1 MRKLLILSLFAAVA
15 GFAQN
20 PATAVFPGAVATDTA
35 LGVACN
41 SSDRGTLTAGLD
53 NQATT
58 LTLSVSDGTK
68 FCYPSY
74 VTIDAEV
81 VKVCSVAGNTVTLCS
96 GGRAVHGNIA
106 AHSSGATIA
115 GYNDQNYVNQLAAEL
130 KAVESGLGV
139 NYSNIRLVTDSV
151 PWASLSGAPSTFAP
165 SPHTHPLAD
174 LSTVGDY
181 SSKITSGSYSISVT
195 GNAGTV
201 GTYTA
206 AKVPN
211 AYTHDASWTWID
223 NYIALPTGTSYIQW
237 GVFTPQAAAAT
248 VTSVVCWSSTNAA
261 VIQLRNSNGSDFI
274 TSNLTCNGTA
284 TTTLTANAAIA
295 LGQYVGMY
303 EVSGTAT
310 WISVGIKFTTSY

>member
-1 MRKLLILSLFAAVA
+1 MWKTIGLILLGGAASL
-15 GFAQN
+15 AQN
-20 PATAVFPGAVATDTA
+20 PATAAFPAAVATDITM
-35 LGVACN
+35 GVACN
-41 SSDRGTLTAGLD
+41 GSDRGTLTSGID
-53 NQATT
+53 SQATT
-58 LTLSVSDGTK
+58 LTLQVSDGTK

-74 VTIDAEV
+74 VTVESEV

-96 GGRAVHGNIA
+96 GGRAVHGTIA
-106 AHSSGATIA
+106 AHSSGATIV
-115 GYNDQNYVNQLAAEL
+115 GLNDQNYVNQLAAEV
-130 KAVESGLGV
+130 KALESGLGA
-139 NYSNIRLVTDSV
+139 NYSNVRLVANAV
-151 PWASLSGAPSTFAP
+151 PWASLSGVPSTFVP
-165 SPHTHPLAD
+165 SPHTHPVAD

-181 SSKITSGSYSISVT
+181 SAKITSGSYSISVT

-223 NYIALPTGTSYIQW
+223 NYVALPTGTGFIQW

-248 VTSVVCWSSTNAA
+248 ITSVVCWSSTNAA
-261 VIQLRNSNGSDFI
+261 VLQLRNSNGSDFI

-284 TTTLTANAAIA
+284 TTGVTANAAIA

-310 WISVGIKFTTSY
+310 WISVAIKYTTSY